1 MTTGTTT
8 DRTGA
13 MGPGVTTSSTQPRK
27 HTMIRTTVMLYPLLL
42 LALLTLPDLGGAA
55 DDHDHDHAGENAA
68 KEQDD
73 HTDENP
79 TKEHDDHGG
88 DEHGH
93 DDEEGVTLDRQQR
106 ESAGIAVEPLTPRP
120 LAESIEAPG
129 EIRLNAYATSQVT
142 SRIAAQV
149 VERHARLGDRVE
161 KGQRLVTLSSVA
173 MAEAQGEAQVAA
185 QEWRRVS
192 KLGRKVVS
200 ERRYLEAK
208 VAWQQA
214 RARLLAYGMTERQAD
229 RLQNGGGRAADGR
242 FTLLSPQ
249 DGTVIR
255 DDFVLGQMVAPGQLL
270 FEITD
275 ESRLWVEARVRP
287 EAATR
292 ITPGA
297 TAEVEARGRRI
308 DGKVVQIHHAIDEA
322 TRTLA
327 VRIEIPNPDD
337 RLHPGQFV
345 TVRIHAG
352 TASNPVLALPLAA
365 VLRSPDGDWQVFVE
379 QAPGRYE
386 PREVTLLRQVGGM
399 AVIDGL
405 APGTRVVTRGAFFV
419 QSELAKSGFAVHN
432 H

>member
-1 MTTGTTT
+1 MTAFDLPRIVMHGPFQSFLRNTT
-8 DRTGA
+8 
-13 MGPGVTTSSTQPRK
+13 MTQR
-27 HTMIRTTVMLYPLLL
+27 RLLPLSL
-42 LALLTLPDLGGAA
+42 LALLLTTPAFSGEE
-55 DDHDHDHAGENAA
+55 HDHDHENEAA
-68 KEQDD
+68 MTAEKAHE
-73 HTDENP
+73 
-79 TKEHDDHGG
+79 G

-93 DDEEGVTLDRQQR
+93 EEEGGIELDAAQQK
-106 ESAGIAVEPLTPRP
+106 SAGIVVEPLQPKP
-120 LAESIEAPG
+120 LAEVIEAPG

-142 SRIAAQV
+142 SRIEAQV
-149 VERHARLGDRVE
+149 VARHARLGERVE
-161 KGQRLVTLSSVA
+161 PGQKLVTLSSVA

-208 VAWQQA
+208 IAWQQA
-214 RARLLAYGMTERQAD
+214 RARLIAYGMTQKQAD
-229 RLQNGGGRAADGR
+229 RLQRGDGAASDGR

-249 DGTVIR
+249 AGTVIR
-255 DDFVLGQMVAPGQLL
+255 DDFVLGQMVEPGRLL

-275 ESRLWVEARVRP
+275 ESRLWVEARVQP
-287 EAATR
+287 EAAAH
-292 ITPGA
+292 IEAGA
-297 TAEVEARGRRI
+297 TAEVEAQGRTI
-308 DGKVVQIHHAIDEA
+308 TGKVVQIHHALDEA

-345 TVRIHAG
+345 TVRIHSDE
-352 TASNPVLALPLAA
+352 ASKPVLALPIEA

-379 QAPGRYE
+379 HEPGRFE
-386 PREVTLLRQVGGM
+386 PQEVELLRQVGGM

-419 QSELAKSGFAVHN
+419 QSEQAKSGFAVHN